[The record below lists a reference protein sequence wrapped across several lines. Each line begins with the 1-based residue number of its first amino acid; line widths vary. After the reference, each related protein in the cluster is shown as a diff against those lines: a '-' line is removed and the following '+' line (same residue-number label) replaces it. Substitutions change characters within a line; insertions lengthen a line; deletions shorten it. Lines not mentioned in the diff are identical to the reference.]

1 MRKVVVVVSPDFLHN
16 EATDAY
22 AARIRPLGLT
32 AYGYTVDAASAN
44 VKRMFA
50 SMVNAHR
57 ARGDVEEWLNASGLE
72 WHWLDEYSGDIKVE
86 EVHATPQRRQA
97 VAPSA
102 SPSSS
107 KWEKTFPIGVAA

>member
-16 EATDAY
+16 EATGAY

-32 AYGYTVDAASAN
+32 AYGYTLDAAAAK

-57 ARGDVEEWLNASGLE
+57 AKGDVEEWLNSSGVE

-86 EVHATPQRRQA
+86 EVHATVQQRQA
-97 VAPSA
+97 AAPSA
-102 SPSSS
+102 KPSSTN
-107 KWEKTFPIGVAA
+107 WENAFPIGVAA

>member
-16 EATDAY
+16 EATGAY

-32 AYGYTVDAASAN
+32 AYGYTLDTAAAK

-57 ARGDVEEWLNASGLE
+57 AKGDVEEWLNSSGVE
-72 WHWLDEYSGDIKVE
+72 WHWLDEYSGGIKVE
-86 EVHATPQRRQA
+86 EVHATAQQRQA
-97 VAPSA
+97 AAPSA
-102 SPSSS
+102 SSSS
-107 KWEKTFPIGVAA
+107 TNWEKTFPIGMAA

>member
-16 EATDAY
+16 EATGVY

-32 AYGYTVDAASAN
+32 AYGYTLDAAAAK

-57 ARGDVEEWLNASGLE
+57 AKGDVEEWLNSSSVE

-86 EVHATPQRRQA
+86 EVHATPQRRRA
-97 VAPSA
+97 ATPSA
-102 SPSSS
+102 KPSSS